1 MLSWII
7 TFVILILILE
17 DGVFAVLER
26 RAFAWRARISQLK
39 DFETAGARIFEILEA
54 RELALVTLIN
64 DRMIPVSL
72 ALPESAFP
80 IKVRLII
87 RANKQREL
95 RSG

>member
-39 DFETAGARIFEILEA
+39 DFETAGAGSNFRNIGGARISSCHF
-54 RELALVTLIN
+54 
-64 DRMIPVSL
+64 D
-72 ALPESAFP
+72 
-80 IKVRLII
+80 
-87 RANKQREL
+87 QRPHDTRFTRFTGVCL
-95 RSG
+95 SH